1 VKKIISDE
9 FWNCMKDLFPN
20 NQGKPGRPPMNP
32 RKALSGIMF
41 VLENGSKW
49 RFLPSVYGKPTTVHG
64 NFMRW
69 VRNGTFKS
77 VEERAKKFYLS
88 NTRSVPAWY
97 AIDTSSS
104 KAPYANW
111 AGNNPTDRGK
121 HGVKKSIIID
131 QHGAPLALAIGPANR
146 HDSTFFEETLN
157 ALAHSKKD
165 TLKVLAADSAFDA
178 KKLRELAR
186 DSWLVLFAATN
197 KRRRRDCEIRKP
209 SLRWKVEASHSW
221 LNNFRSL
228 KTCWVRTKESFFA
241 FLQLGAAVLLFR
253 KGIIF
258 G

>member
-1 VKKIISDE
+1 MKKIISDE

-20 NQGKPGRPPMNP
+20 NQGKVGRPSMNP
-32 RKALSGIMF
+32 RRALSGIMF

-49 RFLPSVYGKPTTVHG
+49 RFLPKVYGRPSTIHG
-64 NFMRW
+64 TFMRW

-77 VEERAKKFYLS
+77 IVDRARSFYLS
-88 NTRSVPAWY
+88 KLSTVPTWC

-104 KAPYANW
+104 KSPYANW
-111 AGNNPTDRGK
+111 SGKNPVDRSKQGI
-121 HGVKKSIIID
+121 KKSIIVD
-131 QHGAPLALAIGPANR
+131 QQGAPLALSVGPANR
-146 HDSTFFEETLN
+146 HDSILFKETLDDLMEMETN
-157 ALAHSKKD
+157 EIKI
-165 TLKVLAADSAFDA
+165 LAADSAYDA
-178 KKLRELAR
+178 YRLRRLAR
-186 DSWLVLFAATN
+186 DHGFVLYAATN
-197 KRRRRDCEIRKP
+197 KRRKKDCRKITP

-228 KTCWVRTKESFFA
+228 KTCWTRTKEAFVA